1 MENLIGQRIGQY
13 DIIAL
18 MGEGGMASVYRAE
31 QMSDGRE
38 VALKVIRNHLNHND
52 EFTERFKREAHTLT
66 VLSHPHIIKVFDYG
80 QQDRTVYLA
89 MELLTGGN
97 LAALIQNGQL
107 MTHLAL
113 RVFDQIASALN
124 HAHEHGIIHRDLKSN
139 NVLLDSAGNAYLTDF
154 GIARLMTDNATLTQ
168 TGFAVGTPAYMAPEM
183 WTGADL
189 DARVDIY
196 ALGVLLFEMLTGTLP
211 FTGDAVAHIM
221 HKHIYTP
228 APSVCQQNP
237 RLPTALD
244 WVIAKALAKK
254 PGDRFLTVEEF
265 ASAVNAAFAGKDFP
279 ERAPSTLMLDMS
291 DVSAASDKSE
301 RVDPVSSITGRYRR
315 RLRAIA
321 AFILFV
327 ILTGSILL
335 FGMPVLSGGILPTG
349 SALPELAE
357 SAVTS
362 TPTFTLTASP
372 TRTHTATVTP
382 SPTPSRTPTYTA
394 TATMTP
400 TPTRTFVRRFTRTAT
415 KIPAQS
421 TATNQAPG
429 SSPPDGNPGGN
440 PRPTDEPP
448 RSPAPTANV
457 VPPINVVVPTL
468 PVSLP

>member
-18 MGEGGMASVYRAE
+18 LGEGGMASVYRAE

-66 VLSHPHIIKVFDYG
+66 VLSHPHIIKVLDYG

-97 LAALIQNGQL
+97 LATLIQNGQL
-107 MTHLAL
+107 TTHLAL
-113 RVFDQIASALN
+113 RIFDQIASALN

-183 WTGADL
+183 WTGAEL
-189 DARVDIY
+189 DARVDLY

-211 FTGDAVAHIM
+211 FTGDAIAHIM

-228 APSVCQQNP
+228 VPSVCQQNP

-254 PGDRFLTVEEF
+254 PNDRFRTVEEF
-265 ASAVNAAFAGKDFP
+265 ASSVNDAFAGKPFP

-291 DVSAASDKSE
+291 DMSAASDKSE
-301 RVDPVSSITGRYRR
+301 RAVPVAPITGRHRR
-315 RLRAIA
+315 RLRAIVA
-321 AFILFV
+321 AVLFV
-327 ILTGSILL
+327 VLTGSVLL

-349 SALPELAE
+349 SALPQ
-357 SAVTS
+357 SATS
-362 TPTFTLTASP
+362 TETAIATSTMTASA
-372 TRTHTATVTP
+372 TRTHTLTMTP
-382 SPTPSRTPTYTA
+382 SHTPTYTA
-394 TATMTP
+394 TATLTP
-400 TPTRTFVRRFTRTAT
+400 TPTRTVVRRFTRTAT
-415 KIPAQS
+415 KIPTQIG
-421 TATNQAPG
+421 ATNQSGGGA
-429 SSPPDGNPGGN
+429 PPDGNPGGN

-457 VPPINVVVPTL
+457 VPPIEVVIPTVPNPL
-468 PVSLP
+468 P